1 MPERTTPFTWI
12 VKNKLAAGW
21 WPDSREIEI
30 YKKEGIKVVV
40 NCSEFD
46 NKREISKFFK
56 YYHINIPDY
65 GTPTKAQLEKFL
77 DITGKHSTIGDP
89 IVIHCVAGCGRTG
102 IMVVAW
108 AAYNGHIPNGMDPVK
123 WIRKFRPCSLE
134 TKEQMNLAREIAK
147 KYRK

>member
-46 NKREISKFFK
+46 NKREISKVFK

-65 GTPTKAQLEKFL
+65 GTPTNAQLEKFL
-77 DITGKHSTIGDP
+77 DITGKHNTIGDP
-89 IVIHCVAGCGRTG
+89 IAVHCVAGCGRTG
-102 IMVVAW
+102 IMVIAW
-108 AAYNGHIPNGMDPVK
+108 AAFNGHIPNGLDPVK
-123 WIRKFRPCSLE
+123 WIRKFRPC
-134 TKEQMNLAREIAK
+134 
-147 KYRK
+147 